1 MALVKTPSCGI
12 EHERDRKTV
21 LGGSMGY
28 KEECCRRRRMAKKID
43 V

>member
-21 LGGSMGY
+21 LGGSIGL
-28 KEECCRRRRMAKKID
+28 ERRML
-43 V
+43 